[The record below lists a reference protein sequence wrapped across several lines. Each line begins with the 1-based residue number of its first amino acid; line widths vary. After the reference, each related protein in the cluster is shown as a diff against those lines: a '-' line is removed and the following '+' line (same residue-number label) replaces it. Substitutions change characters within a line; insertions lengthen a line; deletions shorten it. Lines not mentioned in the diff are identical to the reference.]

1 MAAASASAIAKAKAK
16 AIAKDDDFVVG
27 GNIWN
32 TYFLPVFLYCIANKD
47 TMPLKDLKVDSEG
60 TCGNPKQI
68 VYSLDCDFVCW
79 FNKDRYGGLFVIK
92 EKNKGADKGKGYK
105 ICSLQYKNVIGIS
118 NDSTRYDNLEKYTV
132 RFGENDIK
140 RGVDGFRRIDKKFIA
155 PIKELYGK
163 LYESD
168 ILVDAWEKY
177 KKLCIKLEKK
187 YIGLGEFDDVIRK
200 NILST
205 LGERIMLKDVYINY
219 LRSKEKIEEPA
230 PSLLASKASAP
241 TKLVPV
247 LASTESASASAASA
261 SALAP
266 KKPVSSSPPGGIAI
280 EPGWACPW
288 CTYSENP
295 DEFLMCEMC
304 GTVKPEHLSGGKN
317 KNITLYYKN
326 KHNYKKLNKY

>member
-1 MAAASASAIAKAKAK
+1 MAAAASASAIAK

-47 TMPLKDLKVDSEG
+47 TVPLKKLKVDSEG
-60 TCGNPKQI
+60 TCGDPKQI

-79 FNKDRYGGLFVIK
+79 FDKDIAGGLFVIK
-92 EKNKGADKGKGYK
+92 EKNKGADKGKGYA
-105 ICSLQYKNVIGIS
+105 IERLRYKNVIGIA
-118 NDSTRYDNLEKYTV
+118 NVSTIYDNLGFYTV
-132 RFGENDIK
+132 RFGEDDIK
-140 RGVDGFRRIDKKFIA
+140 RGADGFRRIDKKFIA
-155 PIKELYGK
+155 PIKEIYGK

-168 ILVDAWEKY
+168 ILLDAWEKY
-177 KKLCIKLEKK
+177 RIPLIKLEKN

-219 LRSKEKIEEPA
+219 LIPKEKKEELA
-230 PSLLASKASAP
+230 PQKSSAIPSDSPLLARGAVSVSVASA
-241 TKLVPV
+241 
-247 LASTESASASAASA
+247 
-261 SALAP
+261 
-266 KKPVSSSPPGGIAI
+266 KPFISVPGGPSIKHDDVK
-280 EPGWACPW
+280 WACPT
-288 CTYSENP
+288 CTYNENP
-295 DEFLMCEMC
+295 DEFLMCEIC

>member
-1 MAAASASAIAKAKAK
+1 MAAASAIAKAK

-47 TMPLKDLKVDSEG
+47 TMPLKNLTEDSKG
-60 TCGNPKQI
+60 TCGDPKQI

-79 FNKDRYGGLFVIK
+79 FDKDMAGGLFVIK
-92 EKNKGADKGKGYK
+92 EKNKGADKGKGYR
-105 ICSLQYKNVIGIS
+105 IDSLRYKNVIGIANVS
-118 NDSTRYDNLEKYTV
+118 TMYDSPGFYTV
-132 RFGENDIK
+132 RFGEDDIK

-205 LGERIMLKDVYINY
+205 LEEIIMLKDVYINY
-219 LRSKEKIEEPA
+219 LRSKEEIEEPA

-247 LASTESASASAASA
+247 LASAESASASASAASA

-280 EPGWACPW
+280 EPGWACPT
-288 CTYSENP
+288 CTYNENP
-295 DEFLMCEMC
+295 YEFLMCELC